1 MPRGRAPRGRGRT
14 ARRDS
19 LTRQTRSRSAA
30 SSDSPPLPSV
40 SFGTP
45 PPQCASVENFE
56 DASDLQAVVRDS
68 IMADGPQ
75 SLWECAMERRVT
87 ASEKV
92 LGEIHAMVLALRPTP
107 TVLRPDPA
115 LASASA
121 AFGSAAQMSAAAGMG
136 PSSAGL
142 THPFAMPGPV
152 SADPVDPLSFGARD
166 ARATPWPNT
175 DTVPG
180 TAVFE
185 ALPGPAQA
193 MIDSCSSASLPL
205 DARIPDGLRAKIWAG
220 EYIDLAIM
228 LKPTRMQHLEYGH
241 AYGGAPTATNVV
253 AKSPNNTHEF
263 ISFEKWLQAFNLYMA
278 VYLLKPAN
286 MPLAVQ
292 MLKYAK
298 IIRGLADAGGD
309 WRSYDEAFRSLRYL
323 RGWSWGSINWEMWM
337 TASQFIRRPASVP
350 PFSGKGG
357 IRSMER
363 GPCFAFNRGEMCEKT
378 SCRFVHKCSV
388 CGGSSHRA
396 IRCFQA
402 QGRRPQSAN
411 PPTQSPPGRSVL
423 PSKPSFSQGRPPT
436 TPSRP
441 SVASGSPASAAGSPF
456 WFRK

>member
-166 ARATPWPNT
+166 ARATPWP
-175 DTVPG
+175 
-180 TAVFE
+180 
-185 ALPGPAQA
+185 
-193 MIDSCSSASLPL
+193 
-205 DARIPDGLRAKIWAG
+205 
-220 EYIDLAIM
+220 
-228 LKPTRMQHLEYGH
+228 
-241 AYGGAPTATNVV
+241 
-253 AKSPNNTHEF
+253 
-263 ISFEKWLQAFNLYMA
+263 
-278 VYLLKPAN
+278 
-286 MPLAVQ
+286 
-292 MLKYAK
+292 KY
-298 IIRGLADAGGD
+298 
-309 WRSYDEAFRSLRYL
+309 
-323 RGWSWGSINWEMWM
+323 
-337 TASQFIRRPASVP
+337 
-350 PFSGKGG
+350 
-357 IRSMER
+357 
-363 GPCFAFNRGEMCEKT
+363 
-378 SCRFVHKCSV
+378 
-388 CGGSSHRA
+388 
-396 IRCFQA
+396 
-402 QGRRPQSAN
+402 
-411 PPTQSPPGRSVL
+411 
-423 PSKPSFSQGRPPT
+423 
-436 TPSRP
+436 
-441 SVASGSPASAAGSPF
+441 
-456 WFRK
+456 